1 MPQQNPQ
8 NSLQGKYAISVAK
21 SSVTVPNSPVITI
34 ENNTNDSKKF
44 EVCRDLLFRR
54 NGDPIGDLPKDFC
67 KSEEII
73 PANSKTDIDTK
84 NLSKLFYTPA
94 NFDVRLFN
102 SGSEVSSITIKGEE
116 Q

>member
-1 MPQQNPQ
+1 MPKQDH
-8 NSLQGKYAISVAK
+8 STLFQGKYTISVVK

-54 NGDPIGDLPKDFC
+54 NGDPISDLPKDFC

-73 PANSKTDIDTK
+73 PANSKVHIDTK
-84 NLSKLFYTPA
+84 NLSRLFYTAA
-94 NFDVRLFN
+94 NFDVRLFD
-102 SGSEVSSITIKGEE
+102 SGSEVSSVAIKGEE